1 MTSMRSD
8 QPTRNGFG
16 LEVDAGERLSWMG
29 EPTLLKATGEHTRG
43 LYSMAE
49 IVSTPEGF
57 VPLHVHHREDE
68 AFWVLDGEV
77 TFSIGD
83 DVFDAGPGSFAFGPR
98 DVPHRY
104 TVRTPSARMLMIFSP
119 AGFEGFIRETSQ
131 PADRLETAE
140 IDDIDF
146 DLIMA
151 AAERFGAEVL
161 E

>member
-1 MTSMRSD
+1 MTKMKALQAD
-8 QPTRNGFG
+8 APGFG
-16 LEVDAGERLSWMG
+16 LEAEGGERLSWMG
-29 EPTLLKATGEHTRG
+29 EPTLLKATGEQTGG
-43 LYSMAE
+43 LYTVAE
-49 IVSTPEGF
+49 IVSTPDGL

-83 DVFDAGPGSFAFGPR
+83 EVFDAGPGSFAFGPR

-119 AGFEGFIRETSQ
+119 AGFEGFIRETSE
-131 PADRLETAE
+131 PTDLLELVALE
-140 IDDIDF
+140 DIDF

-151 AAERFGAEVL
+151 AAERYGAEVL
-161 E
+161 G